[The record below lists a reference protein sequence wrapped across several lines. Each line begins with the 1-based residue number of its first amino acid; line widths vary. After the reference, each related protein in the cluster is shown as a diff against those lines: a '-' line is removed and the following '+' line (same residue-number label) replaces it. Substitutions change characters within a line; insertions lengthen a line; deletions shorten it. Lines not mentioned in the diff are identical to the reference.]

1 MSLKTRID
9 SLTEQESKSALEW
22 ILHSTTVN
30 CCLCP
35 NVNDCV
41 KTLRDE
47 GSDECLI
54 FRLNY
59 ALKEAQDGRI

>member
-1 MSLKTRID
+1 MMGKLKKRID
-9 SLTEQESKSALEW
+9 ELSEVEAKSALEW

-35 NVNDCV
+35 NVNDCL
-41 KTLRDE
+41 KTLMDE

-54 FRLNY
+54 FRLDY
-59 ALKEAQDGRI
+59 ALKRVQK